1 MRATSRSVLL
11 LNRNWSAVGV
21 VRLPR
26 AMALLFSEYDDGE
39 PKARIITPPPKGGY
53 EVWNWGDWS
62 NLRPEE
68 GEDGLLSAS
77 AVYKIPE
84 VVLLTRYESM
94 PIHKVNFCRKA
105 IWKRDEFT
113 CQYCA
118 MKPLQDECTL
128 DHILPKSLG
137 GDTSWT
143 NCVLACYQCNTQK
156 ADRRPED
163 AYRPKDRVK
172 ARRWTGP
179 SPMRLLKSPEKPEY
193 SFIRDRTKVLDTW
206 RHWIDRLYWEVPL
219 DNDMEEDDVEIQ
231 LGQ

>member
-1 MRATSRSVLL
+1 MLATSRRVLL

-113 CQYCA
+113 CQY
-118 MKPLQDECTL
+118 
-128 DHILPKSLG
+128 
-137 GDTSWT
+137 
-143 NCVLACYQCNTQK
+143 TQK

-163 AYRPKDRVK
+163 AYRPKDRAK